1 MPESRLDKAV
11 KIGILLVIIT
21 AALMFFKDILK
32 PLAVALMV
40 WYIIRALQNF
50 IGGIKIKGRKAPRWL
65 SGTLSVVIISLILQV
80 TINLI
85 VDNLT
90 LILNNYKT
98 YQATFQVFFQKISMF
113 IGVEDLD
120 ERIVGKLK
128 GIDLQAYLNGV
139 LSSLT
144 SILSN
149 LIIVLIYL
157 VFLLLEEVS
166 LKSKMRKLFSSEH
179 TWVRFHSISDQIYTS
194 TNKYITLKTYV
205 SLLTAVL
212 SYIVLIIIGVD
223 YAFLWAFLIFL
234 FNYIP
239 YIGSLIATILPAVFA
254 ILQFGSFWPFFW
266 VLLFVEGVQLVV
278 GNYIEPKLMGKSL
291 NLSPLVVVITLSFW
305 GYLWDIL
312 GMVISVPI
320 TSIMLIVLA
329 QFPTTRNISI
339 LLSEN
344 GEIDDLVVKDLPSE
358 TEVNQHP

>member
-1 MPESRLDKAV
+1 MPESRLNKAV
-11 KIGILLVIIT
+11 SIGILLVIVIAT
-21 AALMFFKDILK
+21 LIFFKDILK
-32 PLAVALMV
+32 PLAVALIV

-50 IGGIKIKGRKAPRWL
+50 IGSIKIKGRKAPRWL

-90 LILNNYKT
+90 LILSNYKT
-98 YQATFQVFFQKISMF
+98 YQLTFEVFFQKISTF
-113 IGVEDLD
+113 IGVPDLD
-120 ERIVGKLK
+120 ARIMGKLE
-128 GIDLQAYLNGV
+128 GINLQAYLNGV
-139 LSSLT
+139 LSSMT

-157 VFLLLEEVS
+157 IFLLLEEVS
-166 LKSKMRKLFSSEH
+166 LKKKMRKLFSNEY
-179 TWVRFHSISDQIYTS
+179 TWFRFQSISDQIYTS

-205 SLLTAVL
+205 SLLTAGL
-212 SYIVLIIIGVD
+212 SYLVLVIIGVD

-239 YIGSLIATILPAVFA
+239 YIGSLIATVLPAIFA
-254 ILQFGSFWPFFW
+254 ILQFGSFWPFLW
-266 VLLFVEGVQLVV
+266 VLVFVEAVQLIV
-278 GNYIEPKLMGKSL
+278 GNYIEPKIMGKSL
-291 NLSPLVVVITLSFW
+291 NLSPLVVVITLSLW

-320 TSIMLIVLA
+320 TAIMLIVLA
-329 QFPTTRNISI
+329 QFPSTRNISI

-344 GEIDDLVVKDLPSE
+344 GEIDELVVKDLNSKEEINP
-358 TEVNQHP
+358 HL

>member
-1 MPESRLDKAV
+1 MSDSRLFRAANISV
-11 KIGILLVIIT
+11 ILVVVI
-21 AALMFFKDILK
+21 AALLFFKDILK

-40 WYIIRALQNF
+40 WYIIRALQSF
-50 IGGIKIKGRKAPRWL
+50 IGSIKIKGHKAPRWL
-65 SGTLSVVIISLILQV
+65 SGTLSVAFIYLILQI

-85 VDNLT
+85 VENLT
-90 LILNNYKT
+90 QILTNYKT
-98 YQATFQVFFQKISMF
+98 YQQTFEIFFQNASDF
-113 IGVEDLD
+113 IGVSDLKT
-120 ERIVGKLK
+120 RMVGSLQ
-128 GIDLQAYLNGV
+128 GINLQAYLNSI

-144 SILSN
+144 TILSN

-166 LKSKMRKLFSSEH
+166 LKKKMAKLFSNAAAL
-179 TWVRFHSISDQIYTS
+179 TRFRAISDQIFTS

-205 SLLTAVL
+205 SLLTGVL
-212 SYIVLIIIGVD
+212 SYVVLIIIGVD

-239 YIGSLIATILPAVFA
+239 YVGSLIATVLPALFA
-254 ILQFGSFWPFFW
+254 ILQFGSFWPFLW
-266 VLLFVEGVQLVV
+266 VLVFVEAVQLVV
-278 GNYIEPKLMGKSL
+278 GNYIEPKIMGKSL

-329 QFPTTRNISI
+329 QFSSTRNISI
-339 LLSEN
+339 MLSEN
-344 GEIDDLVVKDLPSE
+344 GEIDDLVVKNLPQE
-358 TEVNQHP
+358 EKN